1 MEICF
6 FSFWIEESIEADG
19 LGKVSSG
26 LYLAFNLVLKS
37 QGNTPLLVG
46 SNFCFIGSELP
57 MR

>member
-19 LGKVSSG
+19 LGKVLSG
-26 LYLAFNLVLKS
+26 LYLALKS

-46 SNFCFIGSELP
+46 SNFYFIGSELP